1 MSVLTFRYAIAVPLL
16 NCCTSFYAGFVI
28 FSVLGYMANE
38 AGVAVGEVV
47 NSGKYKLISRLF
59 LAIANKYYCLY

>member
-1 MSVLTFRYAIAVPLL
+1 
-16 NCCTSFYAGFVI
+16 
-28 FSVLGYMANE
+28 MANE

-59 LAIANKYYCLY
+59 LALANQYYCLY